1 MNNCLYC
8 YKLLDNNEVDF
19 HEKCSKEFFKSK
31 IAPIVPYNQSDM
43 IELAKNVIKS
53 QSSVTG
59 VQAKLSLDID
69 KLSENDIPSRF
80 TIVGLWG
87 TYILKPQTKEY
98 KNLPEI
104 EDLTMKLANI
114 CFIKTVPHS
123 LIRLQDNSLAYITKR
138 IDRIKR
144 EKIHMEDMCQLTEKL
159 TENKYLGSYEQIAKI
174 ISKYSSNPLLD
185 LINFFEIVIFSFIT
199 GNADMHLKNFSLIK
213 KDTNS
218 YILSPAYDLVSSA
231 LVVKSDSEELALTLN
246 GKKRKLKKLDFIKSM
261 ELYKID
267 NKSID
272 NIFSKFLKLETKM
285 TNIIQKSFLT
295 EDLKTEYIFLIKNN
309 LSKLR

>member
-19 HEKCSKEFFKSK
+19 HEKCSKAFFKSK

-69 KLSENDIPSRF
+69 KLSESDIPSRF

-123 LIRLQDNSLAYITKR
+123 LIRLQDNTLAYITKR

-185 LINFFEIVIFSFIT
+185 LINFFEVVIFSFIT

-231 LVVKSDSEELALTLN
+231 LVVKNDNEELALTLN